1 MVCGTE
7 ISCRLYQQVTKV
19 INIIRLYIKF
29 PNAIDDRVVHIISEM
44 STVSTISEFLSIQ
57 DCILTPFSQHSY
69 NLLFIIV
76 VSIPFIDIILLVTMV
91 VHDSESLVHIDR
103 VIHNVFYI
111 GYVFVI

>member
-7 ISCRLYQQVTKV
+7 ISCRLYQQVIKV

-29 PNAIDDRVVHIISEM
+29 PSAIDDRVVHIISEM
-44 STVSTISEFLSIQ
+44 STVSTISEFLIIH

-103 VIHNVFYI
+103 VIHSVFYI

>member
-1 MVCGTE
+1 MRAY
-7 ISCRLYQQVTKV
+7 S
-19 INIIRLYIKF
+19 KF
-29 PNAIDDRVVHIISEM
+29 PNAIDDRVVHIMSKM

-91 VHDSESLVHIDR
+91 VHDFEFLVHIDR
-103 VIHNVFYI
+103 VIHNVFCI
-111 GYVFVI
+111 DYVFVI

>member
-1 MVCGTE
+1 MRPY
-7 ISCRLYQQVTKV
+7 S
-19 INIIRLYIKF
+19 KF
-29 PNAIDDRVVHIISEM
+29 PNAIDDRVVHSMSEM
-44 STVSTISEFLSIQ
+44 STVSTISEFLSIH

>member
-1 MVCGTE
+1 MRAY
-7 ISCRLYQQVTKV
+7 S
-19 INIIRLYIKF
+19 KF
-29 PNAIDDRVVHIISEM
+29 PNAIDDRVVHIMSEM
-44 STVSTISEFLSIQ
+44 STVSTISEFLSIHE
-57 DCILTPFSQHSY
+57 CILTPFSQHSY

>member
-1 MVCGTE
+1 
-7 ISCRLYQQVTKV
+7 
-19 INIIRLYIKF
+19 
-29 PNAIDDRVVHIISEM
+29 M
-44 STVSTISEFLSIQ
+44 STVSTISEFLSIH

-103 VIHNVFYI
+103 VIHSVFYI

>member
-1 MVCGTE
+1 MRPY
-7 ISCRLYQQVTKV
+7 SKL
-19 INIIRLYIKF
+19 
-29 PNAIDDRVVHIISEM
+29 PNAMDDRVVHIITEI

-91 VHDSESLVHIDR
+91 VHDFEFLVHIDR
-103 VIHNVFYI
+103 VIHNVFCI
-111 GYVFVI
+111 DYVFVI

>member
-1 MVCGTE
+1 
-7 ISCRLYQQVTKV
+7 
-19 INIIRLYIKF
+19 
-29 PNAIDDRVVHIISEM
+29 M

-103 VIHNVFYI
+103 VIHSVFYI

>member
-1 MVCGTE
+1 MRPY
-7 ISCRLYQQVTKV
+7 SKL
-19 INIIRLYIKF
+19 
-29 PNAIDDRVVHIISEM
+29 PNAMDDRVVHIMSEM
-44 STVSTISEFLSIQ
+44 STVSTISEFLSIH

>member
-1 MVCGTE
+1 MRPY
-7 ISCRLYQQVTKV
+7 S
-19 INIIRLYIKF
+19 KF

-44 STVSTISEFLSIQ
+44 STVSTISECLIIQ

-69 NLLFIIV
+69 NLLFIIG

-103 VIHNVFYI
+103 VIHSVFCI